1 MEQKKISKILEGEEF
16 IRYIEGLVAKQN
28 QTRLNKQIKKVNTKD
43 YVNINN
49 LIKEKDR
56 VSFNYFLDNMENLT
70 LMNCLN
76 GSNYLIDWRNYRE
89 YLMLN
94 VCLDFILKN
103 IHLEDYTLDQEGTLW
118 IKFSGNKEA
127 TDLINKWETKLIN
140 GDIKMDGF
148 GYLSKSNCWNHA
160 NFWMSIF
167 YLLLLKGKDDKVK
180 TFRLLSLFNCL
191 EVKIIKEWDNLRTKN
206 FTAKSWSRLEKQ
218 ILDYFNYD
226 YEFIQINL
234 NERLL
239 AHQNKMKR
247 LMDNLTP
254 GYHIEP
260 WLKNKIANYKN
271 KIQAGKNQ
279 SYLSSNDWMNY

>member
-1 MEQKKISKILEGEEF
+1 MEQKKISKTL
-16 IRYIEGLVAKQN
+16 EGLVAKQN
-28 QTRLNKQIKKVNTKD
+28 QIHQTKLNKQIKKVNTKD

-56 VSFNYFLDNMENLT
+56 VSFKYFLDNMDNLT

-76 GSNYLIDWRNYRE
+76 GSNYLTDWRNYSE

-127 TDLINKWETKLIN
+127 TNLINTWEVKLIN

-167 YLLLLKGKDDKVK
+167 YLLLLTGKDDKVK
-180 TFRLLSLFNCL
+180 TFRLISLFNCL

-234 NERLL
+234 NGRLL
-239 AHQNKMKR
+239 THQNKMKR

-260 WLKNKIANYKN
+260 WLKNEIANYKN

-279 SYLSSNDWMNY
+279 TYLNSNDWMNY